1 MNLKFRFALLFTF
14 FVAIIL
20 LITSASIYILYFNYR
35 SGDHYRRLRSEALN
49 ISKEF
54 YEIKKIKDSIVLMN
68 NLQQSHKNV
77 LYEERVA
84 VFDSG
89 LNVLFKE
96 PDTLSN
102 AIDASLFEHIQKS
115 PAGEYRFK
123 NGNMECSGIYDD
135 RTGLYI
141 YISAIDRYGLNRL
154 STLKYILAGVFAAS
168 LFITAIFSFFF
179 ARAAFRPLSNLGRQ
193 MQKVNEMNLSERLEE
208 GKTKNEVTQIAIN
221 FNSMLDRLKK
231 GFDAQKN
238 FVHHA
243 SHELRT
249 PLATMLAF
257 TESALRKDLD
267 KDGYRKVLY
276 SLKED
281 QEGMIELTNSLLL
294 LSQYE
299 KIKFSRQWPAVRIDE
314 LLYDA
319 ISIARKLLPGIEIE
333 LEFAGLPGN
342 EEDLII
348 HTNEALLKVAFTNL
362 FKNAWQYS
370 IDKKVIVAI
379 DADEGKLEVHVDNAG
394 EHLQPAEIERLKV
407 PFFRG
412 TNAGN
417 VKGFGLGLSIV
428 HRIVSLHSAEL
439 SYTPVQPNINRFTI
453 HFHQN
458 GQE

>member
-1 MNLKFRFALLFTF
+1 M
-14 FVAIIL
+14 
-20 LITSASIYILYFNYR
+20 
-35 SGDHYRRLRSEALN
+35 
-49 ISKEF
+49 
-54 YEIKKIKDSIVLMN
+54 
-68 NLQQSHKNV
+68 
-77 LYEERVA
+77 
-84 VFDSG
+84 
-89 LNVLFKE
+89 
-96 PDTLSN
+96 
-102 AIDASLFEHIQKS
+102 
-115 PAGEYRFK
+115 
-123 NGNMECSGIYDD
+123 
-135 RTGLYI
+135 
-141 YISAIDRYGLNRL
+141 
-154 STLKYILAGVFAAS
+154 
-168 LFITAIFSFFF
+168 
-179 ARAAFRPLSNLGRQ
+179 
-193 MQKVNEMNLSERLEE
+193 
-208 GKTKNEVTQIAIN
+208 
-221 FNSMLDRLKK
+221 
-231 GFDAQKN
+231 
-238 FVHHA
+238 
-243 SHELRT
+243 
-249 PLATMLAF
+249 
-257 TESALRKDLD
+257 D

-453 HFHQN
+453 HFHQK